1 MQWNTNNWIHKICI
15 GRRIRLWECER
26 GNAEVLMPLA
36 GKNFEKDSN
45 WVSVIMTGLHPIKLS
60 HWIIKSHWVI
70 MGIGDRAECLNTES
84 SVGVLILAVRSDWCP
99 VLSPSCGA
107 RFPHLS
113 STALPFTQATID
125 FDCLLLDSQHL
136 YYYQQCWHIRADR
149 CPLSPWNAIVTWQ
162 QIAFES
168 LNVLKVLWWL
178 WNWYGIVR
186 RWFGLIDITR
196 YRSLLVER
204 SQSLAVFEFDE
215 SSRLFRILPQ
225 TGSFALPYYH
235 NTVACSFPPQS
246 AQMSPFLSLFFS
258 AFATVLACVC
268 TCSVSSLC
276 RHCITAV

>member
-1 MQWNTNNWIHKICI
+1 
-15 GRRIRLWECER
+15 
-26 GNAEVLMPLA
+26 
-36 GKNFEKDSN
+36 
-45 WVSVIMTGLHPIKLS
+45 
-60 HWIIKSHWVI
+60 

-84 SVGVLILAVRSDWCP
+84 SVVYWSSQSDRTGVLSSLLP
-99 VLSPSCGA
+99 VEHVSHICLSA
-107 RFPHLS
+107 
-113 STALPFTQATID
+113 ALPFTQATID
-125 FDCLLLDSQHL
+125 FDWLLLDSQHL

-149 CPLSPWNAIVTWQ
+149 CPLSSWNAIVTWQ

-178 WNWYGIVR
+178 WNWYGIVH
-186 RWFGLIDITR
+186 RWFGLMDITR

-204 SQSLAVFEFDE
+204 SQSLALFEFDE

-235 NTVACSFPPQS
+235 NTVACSFPPRS

-258 AFATVLACVC
+258 AFATVLVCVC
-268 TCSVSSLC
+268 TCSVYSLC